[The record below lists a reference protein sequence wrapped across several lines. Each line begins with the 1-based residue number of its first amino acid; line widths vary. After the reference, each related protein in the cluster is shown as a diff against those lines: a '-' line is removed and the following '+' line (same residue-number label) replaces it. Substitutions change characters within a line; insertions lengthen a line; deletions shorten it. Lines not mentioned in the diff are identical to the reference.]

1 MATALFKHTRKN
13 SSLFVLS
20 NRIFIQ
26 VSDGD
31 VFTKKGHLLV
41 GDCVTNAIFHFSKSA
56 PILALALDI
65 FSSMYDPQG
74 WATGG
79 PDVLQRALLI
89 QCGLDPNH
97 KLK

>member
-1 MATALFKHTRKN
+1 MNF
-13 SSLFVLS
+13 SPVVLS
-20 NRIFIQ
+20 HKIFIK

-56 PILALALDI
+56 PILDLALEI
-65 FSSMYDPQG
+65 FSSMYNPQG

-89 QCGLDPNH
+89 QCGLDPSH